1 MEFNPIAS
9 SSAGNLYTVSSGGTR
24 LMLECG
30 LRWRDLQKRL
40 GYDVTSFDGCLV
52 THEHSDHSRSM
63 RELISRGVKVYTS
76 AGTANA
82 LDLGGQCEILRPKQ
96 RYRIGCI
103 DVMPFSVFHDA
114 AEPLGFLL
122 RDKDDLL
129 LFATDTCSIPVL
141 VDGVTIAAIEC
152 NHAVDLFAPDAADWE
167 KRARRSHMSIDSFC
181 DYLDK
186 LDRSR
191 MKQIYLLHMSDRH
204 AREDDFVERIK
215 KRYGLPVSACPK

>member
-9 SSAGNLYTVSSGGTR
+9 SSAGNLYTVSSGGAR

-30 LRWRDLQKRL
+30 LRWRDLQKKL
-40 GYDVTSFDGCLV
+40 GHDVTSFDGCLV
-52 THEHSDHSRSM
+52 THEHSDHSRSV
-63 RELISRGVKVYTS
+63 RDLISRGVKVYTS
-76 AGTANA
+76 AGTEKA

-181 DYLDK
+181 NYFDK

-191 MKQIYLLHMSDRH
+191 MRQIYLLHMSDRH
-204 AREDDFVERIK
+204 AKEDDFVERIK

>member
-30 LRWRDLQKRL
+30 LRWRDLQNRL

-52 THEHSDHSRSM
+52 THEHSDHTRSM

-76 AGTANA
+76 AGTARA
-82 LDLGGQCEILRPKQ
+82 VGFEGQCETVEAKRK
-96 RYRIGCI
+96 YRIGEI
-103 DVMPFSVFHDA
+103 DVVPFAVFHDA

-122 RDKDDLL
+122 RDKSDIL
-129 LFATDTCSIPVL
+129 LFATDTCAIPVL

-152 NHAVDLFAPDAADWE
+152 NHSADLFAPDAADWE

-181 DYLDK
+181 DYVDK

-191 MKQIYLLHMSDRH
+191 LKRIYLLHMSDRH
-204 AREDDFVERIK
+204 AREDEFVQRVRE
-215 KRYGLPVSACPK
+215 RYGVPVVACPR

>member
-52 THEHSDHSRSM
+52 THEHSDHSRSI
-63 RELISRGVKVYTS
+63 RELISHGVKVYTS
-76 AGTANA
+76 AGTARA
-82 LDLGGQCEILRPKQ
+82 VGFEEQCEIVEAKHK
-96 RYRIGCI
+96 YRIGEI
-103 DVMPFSVFHDA
+103 DVLPFAVFHDA

-122 RDKDDLL
+122 RDKSDII
-129 LFATDTCSIPVL
+129 LFATDTCAIPVL

-181 DYLDK
+181 DYVDK

-191 MKQIYLLHMSDRH
+191 MKRIYLLHMSDRH
-204 AREDDFVERIK
+204 AREDEFVRRVRE
-215 KRYGLPVSACPK
+215 RYGVPVVACPR

>member
-1 MEFNPIAS
+1 MDFNPIAS

-76 AGTANA
+76 AGTARA
-82 LDLGGQCEILRPKQ
+82 VGFEGQCEIVEAKRK
-96 RYRIGCI
+96 YRIGEI
-103 DVMPFSVFHDA
+103 DVVPFAVFHDA

-122 RDKDDLL
+122 RDKSDIL
-129 LFATDTCSIPVL
+129 LFATDTCAIPVL
-141 VDGVTIAAIEC
+141 VDGVTIAAVEC
-152 NHAVDLFAPDAADWE
+152 NHSADLFATDAADWE

-181 DYLDK
+181 DYVDK

-191 MKQIYLLHMSDRH
+191 LKRIYLLHMSDRH
-204 AREDDFVERIK
+204 AREDEFVQRVRE
-215 KRYGLPVSACPK
+215 RYGVPVVACQR